1 MEAMACGLP
10 ALVPNYSALGE
21 WPKGAVEYVDINY
34 NIPPRYNM
42 AQVNTKFREPLLD
55 SFIEKAELL
64 YNDEKYRKNLGRKAY
79 MHVISKEYEWS
90 NIAKEFSNVFER
102 VLANG

>member
-10 ALVPNYSALGE
+10 CLVPNYSALSE

-34 NIPPRYNM
+34 SIPPEYNM
-42 AQVNTKFREPLLD
+42 AQVNTKFRKPLLE

-64 YNDEKYRKNLGRKAY
+64 YNDKDYRKKLARKAY
-79 MHVISKEYEWS
+79 MHVLNPEYEWS
-90 NIAKEFSNVFER
+90 NIAKEFEKVFEK
-102 VLANG
+102 VING